1 MAQRESRLTRSK
13 LLKHKILG
21 RGTSLMLS
29 VYNLSKFVSSE
40 RSLAAGIALT
50 IALSIF
56 VGLSGWLLP
65 SAWSNLL
72 GDNLPIERD
81 ISAALLLNIALIL
94 LIWRR
99 SDQLSKQK
107 NAADKADQRA
117 DLFAM
122 TDHATGLFNRPAI
135 VAELNQNLA
144 DRTPVA
150 MIALDLDHFKK
161 VNDLYGHEA
170 GDELLV
176 QIGQRLLE
184 ACPKEAV
191 CARLGGDE
199 FAILLTDSDADSKSA
214 MAIAEKILSAFEDEF
229 AMTVGT
235 AKISAS
241 IGIYASADPES
252 NSTDVFRRS
261 DIAMYQAKRNGSN
274 QIAQFEP
281 KMEAEV
287 HRRYQM
293 EADIR
298 AGIPKGEFV
307 PYYQPQYCIRGDN
320 LLGFEVLARWKHPT
334 RNLVEPTEFIPI
346 AENTGLISSLSMS
359 VMRQALEDAASW
371 DHNLILAVNISPV
384 QLNDPIL
391 DQQIMKMLIETG
403 FPPQRLELEI
413 TESALMED
421 TDQVLNIITSL
432 KSLGIKISLDDFGT
446 GYSSMT
452 QLKNFPFDRIKIDRS
467 FVLSMLDNEESA
479 AIVNSIASLASSLDV
494 PITAEGIES
503 DEIRACLDD
512 IGCSDGQGWLYGR
525 PTSKDDLLKYM
536 PEISLNNGTVK
547 IESVDMEQSQPLDE
561 KPGDHEKLKRS
572 AG

>member
-1 MAQRESRLTRSK
+1 MSGVESLTK
-13 LLKHKILG
+13 KI
-21 RGTSLMLS
+21 
-29 VYNLSKFVSSE
+29 SSE
-40 RSLAAGIALT
+40 HGLLAGIILAT
-50 IALSIF
+50 ALSIF

-65 SAWSNLL
+65 TAWSNML
-72 GDNLPIERD
+72 GDNLPINRD
-81 ISAALLLNIALIL
+81 VSAALLLNIALIL

-99 SDQLSKQK
+99 SDQLSYQRTV
-107 NAADKADQRA
+107 AVKADQRA
-117 DLFAM
+117 DLVAL
-122 TDHATGLFNRPAI
+122 TDHATGLSNRPAI
-135 VAELNQNLA
+135 VSILNQHLG
-144 DRTPVA
+144 DRTNLA

-176 QIGQRLLE
+176 QIGERLKD
-184 ACPKEAV
+184 ACPDQAV

-199 FAILLTDSDADSKSA
+199 FSVLLINGDASSAEAIAV
-214 MAIAEKILSAFEDEF
+214 AEKILSAFEEEF
-229 AMTVGT
+229 SLSVGQ

-241 IGIYASADPES
+241 IGVYANVDVDCNA
-252 NSTDVFRRS
+252 TDIFRRS
-261 DIAMYQAKRNGSN
+261 DIAMYQAKRSLNQ
-274 QIAQFEP
+274 QIALFEP

-293 EADIR
+293 EVDIR
-298 AGIPKGEFV
+298 EGIPKGEFV

-320 LLGFEVLARWKHPT
+320 LLGFEVLARWNHPAGT
-334 RNLVEPTEFIPI
+334 LIEPSDFIPV
-346 AENTGLISSLSMS
+346 AEATGLISSLSMS
-359 VMRQALEDAASW
+359 VMRQALEDAAHW

-403 FPPQRLELEI
+403 FPPKRLELEI

-467 FVLSMLDNEESA
+467 FVLSMMENEESA

-503 DEIRACLDD
+503 DEIRACLDE

-525 PTSKDDLLKYM
+525 PIPRNELLAAM
-536 PEISLNNGTVK
+536 PEIALCNGGAQVAAVDDVK
-547 IESVDMEQSQPLDE
+547 KTTSVDGYVDD
-561 KPGDHEKLKRS
+561 KDLKRF

>member
-1 MAQRESRLTRSK
+1 MSGVEPQAR
-13 LLKHKILG
+13 KI
-21 RGTSLMLS
+21 
-29 VYNLSKFVSSE
+29 SSE
-40 RSLAAGIALT
+40 HGLWAGIILT
-50 IALSIF
+50 FALSIF

-65 SAWSNLL
+65 TAWSNML
-72 GDNLPIERD
+72 GNNLPIDRD
-81 ISAALLLNIALIL
+81 VSAALLLNIALIL

-99 SDQLSKQK
+99 SDQLSHQK
-107 NAADKADQRA
+107 TVAVKADQRA
-117 DLFAM
+117 DLVAL

-135 VAELNQNLA
+135 VSELNQYLTERANL
-144 DRTPVA
+144 A

-176 QIGQRLLE
+176 QIGERLKN
-184 ACPKEAV
+184 ACPDQAV

-199 FAILLTDSDADSKSA
+199 FSVLLINEDASTQRA
-214 MAIAEKILSAFEDEF
+214 MAVAEKILSAFEKEF
-229 AMTVGT
+229 SLSVGQ

-241 IGIYASADPES
+241 IGVYASIDTDC
-252 NSTDVFRRS
+252 NSTDIFRRS
-261 DIAMYQAKRNGSN
+261 DIAMYKAKRSLSE
-274 QIAQFEP
+274 QIALFEP
-281 KMEAEV
+281 RMEAEV
-287 HRRYQM
+287 HQRYQL

-298 AGIPKGEFV
+298 EGIPRGEFV

-320 LLGFEVLARWKHPT
+320 LLGFEVLARWNHPAGT
-334 RNLVEPTEFIPI
+334 LIEPSDFIPI
-346 AENTGLISSLSMS
+346 AESTGLISSLSMS
-359 VMRQALEDAASW
+359 VMRQALEDAAHW
-371 DHNLILAVNISPV
+371 DHNLVLAVNISPV

-403 FPPQRLELEI
+403 FPPKRLELEI

-467 FVLSMLDNEESA
+467 FVLSMMDNEESA

-525 PTSKDDLLKYM
+525 PIPREELLKTM
-536 PEISLNNGTVK
+536 PQITLNNNATQIAAVED
-547 IESVDMEQSQPLDE
+547 ISEIPSAATPLDE
-561 KPGDHEKLKRS
+561 EDRKRS
-572 AG
+572 IG

>member
-1 MAQRESRLTRSK
+1 MSSVQPLRKKISGAQ
-13 LLKHKILG
+13 G
-21 RGTSLMLS
+21 LS
-29 VYNLSKFVSSE
+29 
-40 RSLAAGIALT
+40 AGIILAFS
-50 IALSIF
+50 LSIF

-65 SAWSNLL
+65 TAWSNML
-72 GDNLPIERD
+72 GNNLPIERD
-81 ISAALLLNIALIL
+81 VSAALLLNIALIL
-94 LIWRR
+94 FIWRR
-99 SDQLSKQK
+99 SGQLSQQK
-107 NAADKADQRA
+107 SVAVEADQRA
-117 DLFAM
+117 NLIAL
-122 TDHATGLFNRPAI
+122 TDHATGLSNRPAI
-135 VAELNQNLA
+135 LAELNHHLA
-144 DRTPVA
+144 ERTTIA

-176 QIGQRLLE
+176 QIGQRLQN
-184 ACPKEAV
+184 ACPNTAI

-199 FAILLTDSDADSKSA
+199 FAVLLTNEDATSKNT
-214 MAIAEKILSAFEDEF
+214 MAVAEKILAAFEEEF
-229 AMTVGT
+229 SLTVGS

-241 IGIYASADPES
+241 IGAYTSIDPES
-252 NSTDVFRRS
+252 SSTDVFRRS
-261 DIAMYQAKRNGSN
+261 DIAMYRAKHNGSD
-274 QIAQFEP
+274 QIALFEP

-287 HRRYQM
+287 HQRYQM

-298 AGIPKGEFV
+298 AGVPKGEFV

-320 LLGFEVLARWKHPT
+320 LLGFEVLARWNHPT
-334 RNLVEPTEFIPI
+334 RRLVEPTEFIPI
-346 AENTGLISSLSMS
+346 AESTGLISSLSMS
-359 VMRQALEDAASW
+359 VMRQALEDASSW
-371 DHNLILAVNISPV
+371 DHNLVLAVNISPV

-421 TDQVLNIITSL
+421 TDQVLHIITSL

-467 FVLSMLDNEESA
+467 FVLFMLDNEESA

-503 DEIRACLDD
+503 DEIRACLDE

-525 PTSKDDLLKYM
+525 PTSKEDLLKVL
-536 PEISLNNGTVK
+536 PEILLKNGPAQ
-547 IESVDMEQSQPLDE
+547 IEVIDGEQISSVVTNHADRQ
-561 KPGDHEKLKRS
+561 KLKRS

>member
-1 MAQRESRLTRSK
+1 MFGVQPLTK
-13 LLKHKILG
+13 KI
-21 RGTSLMLS
+21 
-29 VYNLSKFVSSE
+29 SSE
-40 RSLAAGIALT
+40 HGLAAGIILAF
-50 IALSIF
+50 ALSLF

-65 SAWSNLL
+65 TAWSNML
-72 GDNLPIERD
+72 GDNLPIDRD
-81 ISAALLLNIALIL
+81 VSAALLLNIALIL
-94 LIWRR
+94 FIWRR
-99 SDQLSKQK
+99 SSQLSHQK
-107 NAADKADQRA
+107 TVAANAGLRA
-117 DLFAM
+117 DLYAL
-122 TDHATGLFNRPAI
+122 TDHATGLSNRPAI
-135 VAELNQNLA
+135 VAELNQYLA
-144 DRTPVA
+144 DRTPLA

-176 QIGQRLLE
+176 QIGQRLKD
-184 ACPKEAV
+184 ACPDESI

-199 FAILLTDSDADSKSA
+199 FAILLTNADASKANA
-214 MAIAEKILSAFEDEF
+214 MAVAEDILSAFGKEF
-229 AMTVGT
+229 LLTGGR
-235 AKISAS
+235 AKIGAS
-241 IGIYASADPES
+241 IGVYASINPRCD
-252 NSTDVFRRS
+252 STDIFRRS
-261 DIAMYQAKRNGSN
+261 DIAMYQAKRSLSS
-274 QIAQFEP
+274 QIALFEP
-281 KMEAEV
+281 IMEAEV
-287 HRRYQM
+287 HQRYQM

-298 AGIPKGEFV
+298 LGVPKGEFV

-320 LLGFEVLARWKHPT
+320 LLGFEVLARWNHPSGK
-334 RNLVEPTEFIPI
+334 LIEPLDFIPI
-346 AENTGLISSLSMS
+346 AEDTGLISALSMS
-359 VMRQALEDAASW
+359 VMRQALEDAVHW
-371 DHNLILAVNISPV
+371 DHNLVLAVNISPI

-525 PTSKDDLLKYM
+525 PTSREELLKTM
-536 PEISLNNGTVK
+536 PQIALNNRKVEAEAIQDLPK
-547 IESVDMEQSQPLDE
+547 LPIAKARAESQ
-561 KPGDHEKLKRS
+561 KLKRS

>member
-1 MAQRESRLTRSK
+1 MSGVKPLTR
-13 LLKHKILG
+13 KI
-21 RGTSLMLS
+21 
-29 VYNLSKFVSSE
+29 SSE
-40 RSLAAGIALT
+40 HGLSAGIILT
-50 IALSIF
+50 FALSIF

-65 SAWSNLL
+65 TAWSNML
-72 GDNLPIERD
+72 GDNLPIDRHV
-81 ISAALLLNIALIL
+81 SAALLLNIALIL

-99 SDQLSKQK
+99 SDQLSHQK
-107 NAADKADQRA
+107 TVAVKADQRA
-117 DLFAM
+117 DFFALK
-122 TDHATGLFNRPAI
+122 DHATGLSNRPAI
-135 VAELNQNLA
+135 VAELNQYLA
-144 DRTPVA
+144 DRTPLA

-170 GDELLV
+170 GDDLLV
-176 QIGQRLLE
+176 QIGQRLNDT
-184 ACPKEAV
+184 CPDDAV

-199 FAILLTDSDADSKSA
+199 FAILLTNADASKENA
-214 MAIAEKILSAFEDEF
+214 MVVAENILSAFEKEF
-229 AMTVGT
+229 MLPEGR
-235 AKISAS
+235 AKIGAS
-241 IGIYASADPES
+241 IGVYASITPMCH
-252 NSTDVFRRS
+252 STDIFRRS
-261 DIAMYQAKRNGSN
+261 DIAMYQAKRSLSS
-274 QIAQFEP
+274 QIALFEP
-281 KMEAEV
+281 IMEAEV
-287 HRRYQM
+287 HQRYQM

-298 AGIPKGEFV
+298 AGVPKGEFV

-320 LLGFEVLARWKHPT
+320 LLGFEVLARWNHPAGT
-334 RNLVEPTEFIPI
+334 LIEPLDFIPI
-346 AENTGLISSLSMS
+346 AEDTGLISSLSMS
-359 VMRQALEDAASW
+359 VMRQALEDAVHW
-371 DHNLILAVNISPV
+371 DHNLILAVNISPI

-467 FVLSMLDNEESA
+467 FVLSMLENEESA

-525 PTSKDDLLKYM
+525 PTSREELLKTM
-536 PEISLNNGTVK
+536 PEIALNNGKTDADAIQGLPK
-547 IESVDMEQSQPLDE
+547 LPIAKARSESQ
-561 KPGDHEKLKRS
+561 KLKRS

>member
-1 MAQRESRLTRSK
+1 MSNGQR
-13 LLKHKILG
+13 
-21 RGTSLMLS
+21 
-29 VYNLSKFVSSE
+29 LSKIMSSE
-40 RSLAAGIALT
+40 RGLAAGIALAV
-50 IALSIF
+50 ALAIF

-65 SAWSNLL
+65 TAWSIML
-72 GDNLPIERD
+72 GEKLPIERD
-81 ISAALLLNIALIL
+81 FSAALLLNIALIL

-99 SDQLSKQK
+99 SGQLSKQK
-107 NAADKADQRA
+107 HVAYAADQRA
-117 DLFAM
+117 HLIAL
-122 TDHATGLFNRPAI
+122 TDHATGLANRPAI
-135 VAELNQNLA
+135 VAEMNRYLSEGSPL
-144 DRTPVA
+144 A

-176 QIGQRLLE
+176 QIGQRIKK
-184 ACPKEAV
+184 ACPEKAV

-199 FAILLTDSDADSKSA
+199 FAVLLTHEDAAST
-214 MAIAEKILSAFEDEF
+214 E
-229 AMTVGT
+229 AMTV
-235 AKISAS
+235 AKNILSVFEEEFVLTDGRARIGAS
-241 IGIYASADPES
+241 IGIYASIDPGS
-252 NSTDVFRRS
+252 SSTDIFRRS
-261 DIAMYQAKRNGSN
+261 DIAMYQAKRSGSE

-287 HRRYQM
+287 HQRYQM

-320 LLGFEVLARWKHPT
+320 LLGFEVLARWNHPT
-334 RNLVEPTEFIPI
+334 RRLVEPTDFIPI
-346 AENTGLISSLSMS
+346 AESTGLISTLSMS
-359 VMRQALEDAASW
+359 VMRQALEDAANW
-371 DHNLILAVNISPV
+371 DHKLILAVNISPV

-421 TDQVLNIITSL
+421 TAQVLNIITSL

-467 FVLSMLDNEESA
+467 FVLSMLENEESA

-525 PTSKDDLLKYM
+525 PASKDELLKTM
-536 PEISLNNGTVK
+536 PEIMLNYQVAEPDTRQDAPKTMTV
-547 IESVDMEQSQPLDE
+547 EQSS
-561 KPGDHEKLKRS
+561 DHRNQKRR